1 VPTLPTDNVIR
12 SIVFLEGMMSIFRM
26 KSLAAKLILVTGVA
40 IALVLFISNF
50 YLISQTRDRVQTLT
64 MDQANT
70 EAKSISNE
78 IAANIG
84 ELASAARSMAG
95 VVGRAHAGHSLDRK
109 GMINILKANV
119 EQNAFAFG
127 SWFCEQLGALDGKT
141 TELANNK
148 DEGVNEKG
156 AFTPYWS
163 KTKDGGIQ
171 YSTFDND
178 YTAEWWK
185 LAADSGKGAITSP
198 YMAEGT
204 DVPTL
209 MSSIAYPVLSNGKM
223 IGVAG
228 VDISLASLSDKLQK
242 LHPFGSGRVMLLSQG
257 GKWLV
262 APDAK
267 LLMKD
272 YQGDG
277 LDAIK
282 AALTS
287 ATPGLVKDLGKDTS
301 EPYDRVVYP
310 FAVPGL
316 NATWVVLVDVPHSA
330 VAGPVTDQT
339 YTMIIAGLIVLAAV
353 MLALYFAVRSFVQLP
368 LGGLVSSVGSLS
380 AGNYA
385 EPVAGQDRAD
395 EIGSVAKA
403 LDGFRFALADTKR
416 LESEANEQRHA
427 AESERTR
434 SETERNDSI
443 VLQRRIVS
451 TLGESLA
458 ELSRGNLGHRIAE
471 TFPGEYAQL
480 KEDFNNALAS
490 LEETISTMNLSVGNI
505 GNGTGEISNSA
516 SDLARRTEQ
525 QAASL
530 EETAAAL
537 NELTAQVN
545 SSAENAR
552 TAAASVH
559 AASEDAEKSGGIVQ
573 KAIASMQGI
582 EQSSTEVSRI
592 IGVIDEIAFQTNLLA
607 LNAGVEAARAGEAG
621 KGFAVVAQEVRELAQ
636 RSANAAK
643 EIKTLIN
650 TSAGQVKEGVDLVGR
665 TGGALHKIAEQ
676 VMEINGLIRQ
686 ISASASEQAIGLK
699 EINSAMNQ
707 MDQVTQQNAA
717 MVEETTAAS
726 VALNDEAQT
735 LKALVSRFRISSQGR
750 QPVAAATLRAAAQQ
764 MRAPAPARRAAPA
777 PARRPQPQTQGA
789 TALAQDDWEEF

>member
-1 VPTLPTDNVIR
+1 M
-12 SIVFLEGMMSIFRM
+12 FIFRM
-26 KSLAAKLILVTGVA
+26 KSLAAKLILVTGLA
-40 IALVLFISNF
+40 IALVLLVSNF
-50 YLISQTRDRVQTLT
+50 LLISQTRDRVETLT

-78 IAANIG
+78 IAANVG
-84 ELASAARSMAG
+84 EMASAARSMAAII
-95 VVGRAHAGHSLDRK
+95 GRGHEGHTFDRK
-109 GMINILKANV
+109 GIVNILKANV

-127 SWFCEQLGALDGKT
+127 SWFCEQLGAFDGKT

-148 DEGVNEKG
+148 DQAVNDKG

-171 YSTFDND
+171 FSTFDND
-178 YTAEWWK
+178 YTAAWWK
-185 LAADSGKGAITSP
+185 LAADSGKGAITPP

-204 DVPTL
+204 EVPTT
-209 MSSIAYPVLSNGKM
+209 MSSIAYPVMSGGKM

-228 VDISLASLSDKLQK
+228 VDISLASLSTKLQK
-242 LHPFGSGRVMLLSQG
+242 LQPFGSGRVLLVSQDN
-257 GKWLV
+257 KWLV
-262 APDAK
+262 APSAN

-272 YQGDG
+272 YNGDG
-277 LDAIK
+277 ADVVK

-287 ATPGLVKDLGKDTS
+287 SSASVLRNLADNGG
-301 EPYDRVVYP
+301 EEFDRVVYP

-316 NATWVVLVDVPHSA
+316 NATWVVLIDVPHSA
-330 VAGPVTDQT
+330 IAAPVRDQT
-339 YTMIIAGLIVLAAV
+339 YTMIVAGILVLVAV
-353 MLALYFAVRSFVQLP
+353 MLALYAAVRGFVQKP
-368 LGGLVSSVGSLS
+368 LASLVSSVNGLS

-385 EPVAGQDRAD
+385 EPVAGQARAD
-395 EIGSVAKA
+395 EVGSVAKA
-403 LDGFRFALADTKR
+403 LEGFRFALADAKR
-416 LESEANEQRHA
+416 LEGEATDQRLA
-427 AESERTR
+427 AEGERRR
-434 SETERNDSI
+434 SETERSDS
-443 VLQRRIVS
+443 VALQRHIVGI
-451 TLGESLA
+451 LGQSLA
-458 ELSRGNLGHRIAE
+458 ELSKGNLGHRIGE
-471 TFPGEYAQL
+471 DFPGEYAQL
-480 KEDFNNALAS
+480 KQDFNAALAS
-490 LEETISTMNLSVGNI
+490 LEDTVQTVNLSVGNI
-505 GNGTGEISNSA
+505 GSGTGEISNSA

-552 TAAASVH
+552 TAASSVH
-559 AASEDAEKSGGIVQ
+559 AASEDAGRSGEIVQ
-573 KAIASMQGI
+573 KAIASMHGI
-582 EQSSTEVSRI
+582 EQSSQEVSRI

-665 TGGALHKIAEQ
+665 AGNALHKIAEQ

-717 MVEETTAAS
+717 MVEETTASS
-726 VALNDEAQT
+726 VTLAEEAQT
-735 LKALVSRFRISSQGR
+735 LKTLVARFRTSYGGTQDNAG
-750 QPVAAATLRAAAQQ
+750 ALRAAAQQ
-764 MRAPAPARRAAPA
+764 MRAPVATRRASPAPA
-777 PARRPQPQTQGA
+777 PARKPRPQTQGA
-789 TALAQDDWEEF
+789 TALAQDAWEEF